1 MRRNWLI
8 CFLILGL
15 LLVAGC
21 GSSSSGTDNSQIPP
35 YAIGDDVSFL
45 IKHSEKYIR
54 IQELIAGSGD
64 SNDSQQD
71 KEPVLEPEPEPA
83 DDPYSN
89 GIIPVRLR
97 IPAIKLDAVVER
109 VGLLEN
115 GQMGVP
121 SDDTKV
127 GWFELGYQP
136 GWKGNAAM
144 AGHIDNKRGPAV
156 FYYLKRLKPGDMVY
170 VEDAEGKEL
179 AFTVTD
185 VVQYKTEEAPLEEI
199 FGPSEVPR
207 LNLITCSGK
216 YDPVTTEHSHRLV
229 VFTELVSGE
238 SETQSTELVST

>member
-1 MRRNWLI
+1 MRRKCLI
-8 CFLILGL
+8 CLLILGL
-15 LLVAGC
+15 FLAAGC
-21 GSSSSGTDNSQIPP
+21 GSSSSGTDNGQRPP
-35 YAIGDDVSFL
+35 FSFGEETSFL

-54 IQELIAGSGD
+54 IQELIASSAD
-64 SNDSQQD
+64 PNDAQQD
-71 KEPVLEPEPEPA
+71 EEPVSEPEPETA

-199 FGPSEVPR
+199 FGPSDVPR

-229 VFTELVSGE
+229 VFTELVSDE
-238 SETQSTELVST
+238 SDMESTELVST